1 MSWKVMRK
9 KTAEAAPAV
18 LAALLAVFLACASPF
33 ERVEYWFGDRL
44 FVQGKPV
51 DNRIKIIGIDDV
63 TLRELGPFSGW
74 SRQQAADLL
83 NAFDPE
89 YPPGVIA
96 FDINYF
102 GSREKEGD
110 NALVRAASKYPRVV
124 MASYIQYISRLEKKP
139 DGGLWINT
147 MYLDSVE
154 EPFEALAAVCDSGF
168 TNAMQDSDNY
178 ARRAMLSVDWKGEKH
193 YNFACEVYLQFMEME
208 GREAQMPKTD
218 GQGVYGFDYTAEPGM
233 YEVYSYL
240 DVVEGRCDMKIFQD
254 SIVLV
259 GAYASAMMDQY
270 MVPIARGAIMNGVEV
285 QANHINALLEGR
297 TFREIPVWC
306 VGVLSGVIVG
316 GYVFWAFRRSFPVG
330 MAGGGGLALAMI
342 LAAKWMYGQG
352 VYWRCMIPFMGI
364 VMAALARVILE
375 YVAERNRKRKILNV
389 FRTYMAPQVVE
400 ELSKSRNFQMELG
413 GREREIAVLFVD
425 IRGFTAMS
433 ERLSPKEVVGILN
446 QYLGKVT
453 EAIFRNEG
461 TLDKFIGDAVMAVYN
476 APLDVPD
483 YWRKAV
489 NTGLDIVESIQQ
501 MNEELKRE
509 FGVEIACGVGIHC
522 GRAVVG
528 NIGCEYRMDYTA
540 IGDTVNVAERLESI
554 AKAGQ
559 VLLSEEMYGHVKQ
572 EYSARFLGAQD
583 LKGRADKINVFSLEG
598 TDGTDADR

>member
-1 MSWKVMRK
+1 
-9 KTAEAAPAV
+9 
-18 LAALLAVFLACASPF
+18 
-33 ERVEYWFGDRL
+33 
-44 FVQGKPV
+44 
-51 DNRIKIIGIDDV
+51 
-63 TLRELGPFSGW
+63 
-74 SRQQAADLL
+74 
-83 NAFDPE
+83 
-89 YPPGVIA
+89 
-96 FDINYF
+96 
-102 GSREKEGD
+102 
-110 NALVRAASKYPRVV
+110 
-124 MASYIQYISRLEKKP
+124 
-139 DGGLWINT
+139 
-147 MYLDSVE
+147 
-154 EPFEALAAVCDSGF
+154 
-168 TNAMQDSDNY
+168 
-178 ARRAMLSVDWKGEKH
+178 
-193 YNFACEVYLQFMEME
+193 
-208 GREAQMPKTD
+208 
-218 GQGVYGFDYTAEPGM
+218 
-233 YEVYSYL
+233 
-240 DVVEGRCDMKIFQD
+240 
-254 SIVLV
+254 
-259 GAYASAMMDQY
+259 
-270 MVPIARGAIMNGVEV
+270 MNGVEV

>member
-1 MSWKVMRK
+1 MSWKVRK
-9 KTAEAAPAV
+9 KAAEAAPAV
-18 LAALLAVFLACASPF
+18 LWALLAGILAFTSPF

-51 DNRIKIIGIDDV
+51 DNRIKIIGIDDA

-89 YPPGVIA
+89 YPPGIIA

-102 GSREKEGD
+102 GSRDIEGD
-110 NALVRAASKYPRVV
+110 SALVRAASKYPRVV
-124 MASYIQYISRLEKKP
+124 MASYIEYSTRLEEKP
-139 DGGLWINT
+139 DGGLWMNT
-147 MYLDSVE
+147 MYLEEVE
-154 EPFEALAAVCDSGF
+154 EPFEELAAVSSSGF

-178 ARRAMLSVDWKGEKH
+178 ARHAMLAVDWKGERH
-193 YNFACEVYLQFMEME
+193 YNFACEVYLRFMEMT
-208 GREAQMPKTD
+208 GLEAQMPQTD
-218 GQGVYGFDYTAEPGM
+218 GQGAYGFDYTAEPGM
-233 YEVYSYL
+233 YEVYSYV
-240 DVVEGRCDMKIFQD
+240 DVLEGRCDRKVFQD

-270 MVPIARGAIMNGVEV
+270 MVPIARGGIMNGVEV

-297 TFREIPVWC
+297 TFREIPAWC
-306 VGVLSGVIVG
+306 VGILSGAIVG
-316 GYVFWAFRRSFPVG
+316 AYVFWASRRTFLVG
-330 MAGGGGLALAMI
+330 MAGGGGLALAI
-342 LAAKWMYGQG
+342 PLAARLMYGQG
-352 VYWRCMIPFMGI
+352 YYWRCMMPFLGI
-364 VMAALARVILE
+364 IMAALARVVLE
-375 YVAERNRKRKILNV
+375 YMAERNRKKKILNM
-389 FRTYMAPQVVE
+389 FRTYMAPQVVD
-400 ELSKSRNFQMELG
+400 ELSKNKNYRIELG
-413 GREREIAVLFVD
+413 GRDREIAVLFVD

-433 ERLSPKEVVGILN
+433 ERLSPEEVVGILN
-446 QYLGKVT
+446 RYLGKVT

-489 NTGLDIVESIQQ
+489 HTGLDIVEAVRG
-501 MNEELKRE
+501 MNEELKRD

-559 VLLSEEMYGHVKQ
+559 VLLSEEMYGHVKK
-572 EYSARFLGAQD
+572 EYNAAFMGAQD